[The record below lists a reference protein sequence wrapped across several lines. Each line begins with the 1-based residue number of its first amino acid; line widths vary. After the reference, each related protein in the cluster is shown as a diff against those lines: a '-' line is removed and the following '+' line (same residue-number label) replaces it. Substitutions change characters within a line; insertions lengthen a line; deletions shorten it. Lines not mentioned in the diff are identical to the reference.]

1 MDKGLEEHGEFKTG
15 SGRVDVLGRGWHS
28 LPGTAMQ
35 RPEVEEGLSHGC
47 SMPTSHRHLGVSRN
61 GKSPVDSE
69 WAEEGETWRGLGGM
83 EGTVQGEGTHS
94 HLRSSRLLLGQAR
107 CWPGG
112 FWVLCRQA
120 SMAELGAGGV
130 ARSVA
135 GSL

>member
-1 MDKGLEEHGEFKTG
+1 MGKGLEEHREFKTG
-15 SGRVDVLGRGWHS
+15 SGWMCWGVGGIPCPG
-28 LPGTAMQ
+28 LPSK
-35 RPEVEEGLSHGC
+35 GL
-47 SMPTSHRHLGVSRN
+47 RWKKLGVSRN

-69 WAEEGETWRGLGGM
+69 WAEEGETWRGLRGM

-120 SMAELGAGGV
+120 SMAELGACGV
-130 ARSVA
+130 ARSAA